1 MTKVSGRVSCCR
13 AAAADQ
19 ISDHRIHALI
29 GWRDSI
35 SRLSRGSQAT
45 RETRDAQEG
54 VNDQTKWRCGR
65 ESRRRCLCTRRRQS
79 KDLLDTCTAFQGWR
93 PVRLL
98 LSCLSPAQ
106 EEGRS
111 NVYCRVCLQGFSLL
125 FSSHAPR
132 LLLCCACSRATRDSR
147 QSLPS
152 LSSLSLSL
160 LSVSRRHIY
169 S

>member
-98 LSCLSPAQ
+98 LSLLILPSPSDARRPSPLVQTHRPLSCLLLLVDLRLPDPDCLILCPIDHRLRRQ
-106 EEGRS
+106 ERARAGAGRS
-111 NVYCRVCLQGFSLL
+111 VNR
-125 FSSHAPR
+125 
-132 LLLCCACSRATRDSR
+132 
-147 QSLPS
+147 
-152 LSSLSLSL
+152 
-160 LSVSRRHIY
+160 
-169 S
+169 